1 MAFSL
6 GFWAAIAATLGGGG
20 GKVMAPSKV
29 TVAPRMTSS
38 SMLWTGLPSL
48 AGVHLPS
55 TATATASFLTS
66 PGSLVVVV
74 VVLEIS

>member
-1 MAFSL
+1 MTSILSPRASSMP
-6 GFWAAIAATLGGGG
+6 AAAATSDLIW
-20 GKVMAPSKV
+20 AI
-29 TVAPRMTSS
+29 SS
-38 SMLWTGLPSL
+38 AVRGAYVGSPLPSL